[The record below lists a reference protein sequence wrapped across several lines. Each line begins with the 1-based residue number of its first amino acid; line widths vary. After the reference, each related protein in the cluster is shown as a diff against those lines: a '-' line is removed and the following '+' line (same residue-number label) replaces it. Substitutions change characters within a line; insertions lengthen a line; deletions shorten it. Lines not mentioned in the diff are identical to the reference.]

1 MPADTAN
8 DLILITCAS
17 GKQGND
23 LVPLLYHHFSR
34 LRLQVKSEASE
45 KRLRQQY
52 PNAEVIRADLHNPNI
67 PAQLL
72 DSVTAAYIVLPALS
86 VPQAST
92 KPHLTNPQYKTRT
105 PHRRKRLH
113 SRHAIP
119 YPSTHPLLLSPTPP
133 PPQTPQPRQ
142 QVILGNL
149 PPRNRSTI
157 HDPSTKPRNGEP
169 APTQP
174 PLLGHTNLSDP
185 V

>member
-23 LVPLLYHHFSR
+23 LVPLLYHNFSR

-72 DSVTAAYIVLPALS
+72 DSVTAAYIVLPALFD
-86 VPQAST
+86 
-92 KPHLTNPQYKTRT
+92 PHAT
-105 PHRRKRLH
+105 
-113 SRHAIP
+113 
-119 YPSTHPLLLSPTPP
+119 
-133 PPQTPQPRQ
+133 PQTR
-142 QVILGNL
+142 L
-149 PPRNRSTI
+149 I
-157 HDPSTKPRNGEP
+157 H
-169 APTQP
+169 
-174 PLLGHTNLSDP
+174 L
-185 V
+185 